1 MAAFMKL
8 GDIKGE
14 FAPSRKAD
22 GVSDQVAQFTTG
34 GGGDSLTGE
43 DRPMNVWTNGS
54 ATSFEDRLTGDV
66 DSNDV
71 VIGVKENIDWTA
83 ANGGPG
89 SSYLT
94 SKAASKTNAYVDED
108 VDGFMKLGDIKGEF
122 ASAPEAIG
130 ADALG
135 LAVRG
140 PLSRVQR
147 DGQTFMEGPDGQ
159 LLGPISGEGVFKP
172 QAIDDQVGVIVEDNH
187 FSNGIDPVGLA
198 VRGPLSDMAPNAD
211 DFGSFETQVGNIPVQ
226 QVNGSIAAF
235 EPMDSL
241 VNFAGADA
249 ATGTEQD
256 AFSGMNQGFATS
268 PVNKLRSD
276 NRFVIEPVN
285 LFQGLDA
292 GSMNYAEAIGM
303 DSSTV
308 GVMNNVISSLQPA
321 NEII

>member
-1 MAAFMKL
+1 MCIEREQPSNAFKPMSQ
-8 GDIKGE
+8 I
-14 FAPSRKAD
+14 
-22 GVSDQVAQFTTG
+22 TT
-34 GGGDSLTGE
+34 
-43 DRPMNVWTNGS
+43 
-54 ATSFEDRLTGDV
+54 
-66 DSNDV
+66 SN
-71 VIGVKENIDWTA
+71 NIA
-83 ANGGPG
+83 
-89 SSYLT
+89 
-94 SKAASKTNAYVDED
+94 SKAVIHPNFQTEG
-108 VDGFMKLGDIKGEF
+108 DGFMKLGDIKGEF

-140 PLSRVQR
+140 PLSRIQRDGQTFIEGPDGQLLGPISGEGVFKPQAIDNQAGDIAGDNRFSNGIDPVGLAVRGPLSRVQR
-147 DGQTFMEGPDGQ
+147 DGQTFIEGPDGQ

-211 DFGSFETQVGNIPVQ
+211 DFGSFETQVGDIPVQ

-235 EPMDSL
+235 EPTDSL
-241 VNFAGADA
+241 VNFAGAD
-249 ATGTEQD
+249 TRVDTEQD

-268 PVNKLRSD
+268 PVNELRSD

-292 GSMNYAEAIGM
+292 GSMNYAEALGI

-308 GVMNNVISSLQPA
+308 DVMNNVISSLQPA
-321 NEII
+321 NEIF

>member
-1 MAAFMKL
+1 MC
-8 GDIKGE
+8 IE
-14 FAPSRKAD
+14 REQPSTALKPMP
-22 GVSDQVAQFTTG
+22 QITT
-34 GGGDSLTGE
+34 
-43 DRPMNVWTNGS
+43 
-54 ATSFEDRLTGDV
+54 
-66 DSNDV
+66 SN
-71 VIGVKENIDWTA
+71 NIA
-83 ANGGPG
+83 
-89 SSYLT
+89 
-94 SKAASKTNAYVDED
+94 SKAVIHPDFQTEG
-108 VDGFMKLGDIKGEF
+108 DGFMKLGDIKGEF

-147 DGQTFMEGPDGQ
+147 DGQTFIEGPDGQ

-172 QAIDDQVGVIVEDNH
+172 QAIDNQAGDIAGDNR

-198 VRGPLSDMAPNAD
+198 VGGPLSDMTSNAN
-211 DFGSFETQVGNIPVQ
+211 DFGSFEPRANEFGSFEPRANEFGSFEPQVGDIPVQ

-249 ATGTEQD
+249 PTGTEQD

-268 PVNKLRSD
+268 PVNELRSD

-292 GSMNYAEAIGM
+292 GGMNYAEAVGL

-308 GVMNNVISSLQPA
+308 DVVNNLDSICGGCGRHGTPH
-321 NEII
+321 